1 MLNWITD
8 YILYVKD
15 NPRIFCTKIKKL
27 IVLVEKLLER
37 KDIEYKQSDVIAF
50 EKFCRLLK
58 HKEGIWAGKPLI
70 LNKEQ
75 LFISALCFQN

>member
-27 IVLVEKLLER
+27 IVLVEKLFR
-37 KDIEYKQSDVIAF
+37 KKRY
-50 EKFCRLLK
+50 
-58 HKEGIWAGKPLI
+58 
-70 LNKEQ
+70 
-75 LFISALCFQN
+75 